1 MQIIAYFPEERKE
14 DFIMARI
21 NWKEEFDKADAECI
35 TLYHEQQKEI
45 LRKIIIGLALEMN
58 TEKGLKDIAT
68 FMAAYHDKVIAY
80 TSDGYKLENKQKGG
94 VA

>member
-35 TLYHEQQKEI
+35 TLYHEQQKEN

-58 TEKGLKDIAT
+58 TEKDLHNIAT
-68 FMAAYHDKVIAY
+68 FMASYNDKRITC
-80 TSDGYKLENKQKGG
+80 TSNGYELENKEMA
-94 VA
+94 V

>member
-1 MQIIAYFPEERKE
+1 MQIIAYFPNKRKE
-14 DFIMARI
+14 DFIMTRI

-35 TLYHEQQKEI
+35 TLYHEQQKEN

-58 TEKGLKDIAT
+58 TEKGLKDMAT
-68 FMAAYHDKVIAY
+68 FMAAYNDKRITY
-80 TSDGYKLENKQKGG
+80 TSNGYRLENKQEGG

>member
-1 MQIIAYFPEERKE
+1 
-14 DFIMARI
+14 MARI
-21 NWKEEFDKADAECI
+21 NWKEEFEKADAECI

-68 FMAAYHDKVIAY
+68 FMAAYNDKVIAY
-80 TSDGYKLENKQKGG
+80 TSDGYKLENKQESG